1 MDRVATLRRFVA
13 EKPDDPFPRYA
24 LALEL
29 KSRGDTQ
36 AAATE
41 LEALVAKK
49 PDYLA
54 SYLMLGLLQQSL
66 GRDADARRTLQAGQD
81 MARKQGNSH
90 TLGELTSALE
100 QLG

>member
-1 MDRVATLRRFVA
+1 MDRVATLRRFIS
-13 EKPDDPFPRYA
+13 EKPEDPFPRYA

-29 KSRGDTQ
+29 KGQGSPAD
-36 AAATE
+36 AAAE

-54 SYLMLGLLQQSL
+54 AYLMLGLIQQTL
-66 GRDADARRTLQAGQD
+66 GRNGDAKATLQAGQA
-81 MARKQGNSH
+81 MARTQGNSH

-100 QLG
+100 TLG

>member
-1 MDRVATLRRFVA
+1 MDRVALLRKFISD
-13 EKPDDPFPRYA
+13 KPEDPFPRYA

-29 KSRGDTQ
+29 KGQ
-36 AAATE
+36 GEPAAAANE

-54 SYLMLGLLQQSL
+54 AYLMLGLIQQTL
-66 GRDADARRTLQAGQD
+66 GRNTHAKATLQAGQA
-81 MARKQGNSH
+81 MARTQGNSH

-100 QLG
+100 TLG